1 MSQHFVGYAVCSHRT
16 TKFLNMMGNEDFSVI
31 AQIMWSTKFVGN
43 ITYLSVTANVS
54 TVIYTPQSCLQA
66 YMNTVRQ
73 TG

>member
-1 MSQHFVGYAVCSHRT
+1 
-16 TKFLNMMGNEDFSVI
+16 MMRNEGFSVI

-54 TVIYTPQSCLQA
+54 TVIHTPQSCLQA
-66 YMNTVRQ
+66 YMNIVWQ